1 MVEDIAGVVG
11 AVASVVGAT
20 ADIGEEVID
29 ANQICTSSMVVIV
42 KLLKPMV
49 QVIWSMA
56 NVRSSATAM
65 KSWMMTI

>member
-1 MVEDIAGVVG
+1 VVEDIAGVVG
-11 AVASVVGAT
+11 AVASMVGAT